1 MVLGYTFV
9 QSGLLFTAMSFACE
23 SSVAVATTGSIVMHM
38 NVQEH
43 QDRVLV
49 KARPYAGRA
58 ASPSVGSGH

>member
-1 MVLGYTFV
+1 MLGYIFV

-23 SSVAVATTGSIVMHM
+23 SSVTAATTGSIVMHM

-49 KARPYAGRA
+49 KARPHTGRA
-58 ASPSVGSGH
+58 ASPSSGSGH